1 MSPTTTTTTPA
12 SPDAPAA
19 PSAPDA
25 DFAAAAEDTEPAA
38 PIDAPASDATPRS
51 ETPAPATTP
60 AARAHVAEQPAVDA
74 PDTAEA
80 PLSDLADEVT
90 EPAALIDAP
99 PSDAPTPSEPP
110 TPASTP
116 AAHTGVAD
124 RPATH
129 APATADLPAPPT
141 PEADE
146 VTAPADVTDHA
157 ITTGAAGPETAV
169 VTAGHVAVRALDH
182 AEPAASAPA
191 EQSLP
196 LTDVAASVDGRALA
210 EEAEQVVVTGSSPD
224 NESTAG
230 APVTFAEADPGP
242 AGHLGDPTAPSDTTA
257 LVAGAG
263 ADGGA
268 AAPTTT
274 DAVATD
280 VLAAPGLV
288 AEPVAADV
296 SPAGEGARVA
306 APVVEGAGVLAGVG
320 LEEELGRQ
328 LGLVEAALVS
338 SVVEGDAGLAEAFD
352 QALTRDRWRL
362 RARLVLLGA
371 AAVRDGPPP
380 PSVFAGAA
388 AVELLHLAQVHHDR
402 EAALVGDHLLARA
415 AQLGMAADAETGE
428 AVARCAVDHVR
439 GQLLDLRDRYDTGR
453 TLGAYTEAAHAR
465 TATLT
470 ATATAM
476 GGRLAGGTEPQVA
489 ALRSYGEG
497 LGLALQLADDLH
509 EVVADTTVD
518 GQPTGEHLRTGVYT
532 LPTLVAIHE
541 AGELLAVLGRPL
553 DRPALTHATQ
563 VVRRSEGIA
572 VALTRIH
579 AHVTE
584 ATAALAAL
592 DPGPV
597 TAGLTELVHAIGK
610 RAWSSVEAQPLV
622 DLPR

>member
-1 MSPTTTTTTPA
+1 VVA
-12 SPDAPAA
+12 AGHAAA
-19 PSAPDA
+19 P
-25 DFAAAAEDTEPAA
+25 
-38 PIDAPASDATPRS
+38 
-51 ETPAPATTP
+51 
-60 AARAHVAEQPAVDA
+60 
-74 PDTAEA
+74 
-80 PLSDLADEVT
+80 
-90 EPAALIDAP
+90 
-99 PSDAPTPSEPP
+99 
-110 TPASTP
+110 
-116 AAHTGVAD
+116 
-124 RPATH
+124 
-129 APATADLPAPPT
+129 
-141 PEADE
+141 
-146 VTAPADVTDHA
+146 
-157 ITTGAAGPETAV
+157 
-169 VTAGHVAVRALDH
+169 ALDH
-182 AEPAASAPA
+182 AEPAARAPA
-191 EQSLP
+191 EQPLP

-210 EEAEQVVVTGSSPD
+210 EEAEQVAVTGSGPD
-224 NESTAG
+224 NEPIAG
-230 APVTFAEADPGP
+230 APVTSAEADPGP

-257 LVAGAG
+257 LVAGA
-263 ADGGA
+263 DGGA
-268 AAPTTT
+268 GAPTTT

-306 APVVEGAGVLAGVG
+306 APVVEGAGVLVGVG

-371 AAVRDGPPP
+371 AVVGAGPPP

-439 GQLLDLRDRYDTGR
+439 GQLLDLRDRYETGR

-470 ATATAM
+470 ATATAL

-489 ALRSYGEG
+489 ALHTYGEA

-532 LPTLVAIHE
+532 LPTVVAIHE